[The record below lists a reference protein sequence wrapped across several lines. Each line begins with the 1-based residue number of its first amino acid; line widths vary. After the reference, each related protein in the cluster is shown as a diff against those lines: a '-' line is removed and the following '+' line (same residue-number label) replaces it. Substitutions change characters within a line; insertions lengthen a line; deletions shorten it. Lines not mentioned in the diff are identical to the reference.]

1 MLGEVYLMRWLLIV
15 FLISLAA
22 LLIAA
27 AGAARHIW
35 LQRTKPRGELPVVI
49 EPGDESD
56 LEAKP

>member
-1 MLGEVYLMRWLLIV
+1 MRWLLIV
-15 FLISLAA
+15 FVISLAA

-35 LQRTKPRGELPVVI
+35 LQRAKPRGELPAVI
-49 EPGDESD
+49 EPREESD

>member
-1 MLGEVYLMRWLLIV
+1 MRWLLIV

-22 LLIAA
+22 LLCAA

-35 LQRTKPRGELPVVI
+35 LQRVKPRGDLPVPI
-49 EPGDESD
+49 DAGEESD